1 MMTRTDL
8 NRLAENLKR
17 SAKRLDDA
25 AVAGG
30 WLSIDNRV
38 EYASRTV
45 SYERAF
51 DDPAVATIRENTGGP
66 YFRRNAPLFADR
78 VDIVTD
84 AETGAFVYVTFFDA
98 DGNRLPNE
106 LDTVADVEF
115 ALGALP
121 RAVNE
126 YKRATEAK
134 RVAAIVGE
142 ERVAVRE
149 AFLADLADDYRYRTV
164 ADIAATNP
172 DPPSFDLD
180 GNRGTYWASSK
191 MTNYL
196 TAVLKARMAAL
207 ALDMVGWPVDGS
219 DTPGDVGTPMPL
231 GTALAKAVAD
241 VIGNESSSSTDYEA
255 LTVAAKDI
263 LRYA

>member
-51 DDPAVATIRENTGGP
+51 DDPAVATIRETTGGP
-66 YFRRNAPLFADR
+66 YFRRNAALFADR

-106 LDTVADVEF
+106 LVTVADVEY

-121 RAVNE
+121 RAVKE

-172 DPPSFDLD
+172 DPPSFDVD
-180 GNRGTYWASSK
+180 RGTYWASSK

-196 TAVLKARMAAL
+196 TAVLKTRMAAA

-255 LTVAAKDI
+255 LANAAKEV
-263 LRYA
+263 LRLA